1 MKIQNAFPLLVF
13 FLLISFSAQAQKPCC
28 AHGAKKKCDKTDASA
43 KFVAM
48 SEDAAFS
55 EAHTEPESL
64 PEDTE
69 YIGELKLINV
79 PDGEDARIYEIK
91 SAYKTNRYLFVF
103 HEWWGLNDHIK
114 SESDRWFKNL
124 RDVNV
129 IAIDLYD
136 GKWTKDREKA
146 AELMQSNDSER
157 SLEIIRAAIDY
168 VGKNATIGTIGW
180 CFGGGWS
187 LQAAIEAGDK
197 AAACVVYYGMPEED
211 TARLS
216 KLEADVLG
224 IFASQ
229 DDWINEEVVSTFE
242 QNMEELDKKLTVE
255 WYDAA
260 HAFANPS
267 NPDYDKEAAKAAR
280 TQAFDFLTKAYYLK
294 E

>member
-1 MKIQNAFPLLVF
+1 
-13 FLLISFSAQAQKPCC
+13 
-28 AHGAKKKCDKTDASA
+28 
-43 KFVAM
+43 M
-48 SEDAAFS
+48 SEDTAFS

-69 YIGELKLINV
+69 YIGELKLIKV

-224 IFASQ
+224 LFASQ

-242 QNMEELDKKLTVE
+242 QNMEELDKKLIVE